1 MANGTKREHGKTW
14 GMATALLMALSLLA
28 MASMVSAA
36 YSQTFSYSGSI
47 ADWTVPATGIY
58 TIEAYGARGGSNID
72 YTGGSGAK
80 MSGAFYLTEG
90 TSIKI
95 LAGGVGQTYP
105 PSDGCNTGGGGGTF
119 VWKHSGSDLL
129 IAAGGGGGA
138 GNSANGINAVTS
150 TGGTAGSGTQNNP
163 GSGGSGGNP
172 GGAGWSSNGAGTN
185 GAGGGYSPLNGG
197 AGGAAGTA
205 DTGYGGFGGGSGGT
219 GGDCSM
225 YGAGGGGGYSGGAGQ
240 TDDSQSGGGG
250 GSYNAGSSQ
259 DNTAGANSGNGYV
272 TITDFCESGSDPS
285 VDFYCYSRS
294 MAYGSGASFSVQA
307 LFRLCS
313 LVMDSLTVESGGEVT
328 YDGTDVSVGAI
339 TVESGGTLRIING

>member
-1 MANGTKREHGKTW
+1 
-14 GMATALLMALSLLA
+14 MATALLMALSMLA
-28 MASMVSAA
+28 MASLASAA
-36 YSQTFSYSGSI
+36 YSQTFSYSPGSI

-58 TIEAYGARGGSNID
+58 KIEAYGAQGGSSGVQ
-72 YTGGSGAK
+72 TGGNGAK
-80 MSGAFYLTEG
+80 MSGAFYLTQG
-90 TSIKI
+90 TVIKV
-95 LAGGVGQTYP
+95 LAGGMGQDLA
-105 PSDGCNTGGGGGTF
+105 SCNTGGGGGTF
-119 VWKHSGSDLL
+119 VWKHSNSELL

-138 GNSANGINAVTS
+138 GDSANGVNAVTS
-150 TGGTAGSGTQNNP
+150 GDGTAGSGGGTP

-172 GGAGWSSNGAGTN
+172 GGAGWSSNGAGTD

-197 AGGAAGTA
+197 TGGTAGTTS
-205 DTGYGGFGGGSGGT
+205 TGYGGFGGGSGGT
-219 GGDCSM
+219 GGPCSM

-240 TDDSQSGGGG
+240 TGSSESGGGG
-250 GSYNAGSSQ
+250 GSYNNADSSQ

-272 TITDFCESGSDPS
+272 TITDFCESGSNPS
-285 VDFYCYSRS
+285 VNFYCYSRS